1 MTGTLV
7 LDNGIDTGELLP
19 GYWRCGDCLRVWP
32 DSQDGCPC
40 WEPTAEEIAEVERD
54 RIVRNGGKEAQE
66 LIRGERRAPCAG
78 GEGVVALSPPRCSA
92 FVISA
97 EGET

>member
-54 RIVRNGGKEAQE
+54 WNIRNGP
-66 LIRGERRAPCAG
+66 APCAG
-78 GEGVVALSPPRCSA
+78 GNVVAPSPPGCSVA
-92 FVISA
+92 ISA
-97 EGET
+97 EGSD